1 MNALDQITI
10 KFSTEAIGILNV
22 ILGFI
27 MYGVALSL
35 KMEDFSRIF
44 KSPKPALVG
53 IFSQFLALPALTYLL
68 VIIIRP
74 QPSVALGMMLV
85 AACPGGNISNFF
97 SLLSRGNAALSV
109 TLTAFA
115 SIFAIFMTPFNLLFW
130 AGLYGPTNE
139 ILTKVEVAPEQV
151 FKTIVLILII
161 PLVLGMLT
169 NRFLPKFTEKIKTP
183 THYISLMMFA
193 GLVIF
198 AFSNNFNIF
207 IEYIH
212 LVLLIVFVHNLVA
225 LSSGYSLGA
234 LFKLNFA
241 DRKTLAIE
249 TGIQN
254 SGFGLLL
261 IFQFFDGLG
270 GMAIIAAWWGIWHI
284 LAGLTIGYFWSGKFS
299 PAGKLAN

>member
-10 KFSTEAIGILNV
+10 NFSTEAIGILNV

-35 KMEDFSRIF
+35 KMEDFTRIF
-44 KSPKPALVG
+44 KGPKPALVG
-53 IFSQFLALPALTYLL
+53 ILSQFIALPALTYLL
-68 VIIIRP
+68 VLILQP
-74 QPSVALGMMLV
+74 QPSVALGMILV

-97 SLLSRGNAALSV
+97 SLMSRGNAALSV

-115 SIFAIFMTPFNLLFW
+115 SVLAIFMTPFNLIFW
-130 AGLYGPTNE
+130 AGLYGPTQE
-139 ILTKVEVAPEQV
+139 ILTRVEVEPWQV
-151 FKTIVLILII
+151 FQTILLILII
-161 PLVLGMLT
+161 PLVLGMAT
-169 NRFLPKFTEKIKTP
+169 NRYFPKFTERVRTP

-198 AFSNNFNIF
+198 AFGNNFNIF

-225 LSSGYSLGA
+225 LGTGYSLGS
-234 LFKLNFA
+234 LFRLEHPDK
-241 DRKTLAIE
+241 KTLAIE

-284 LAGLTIGYFWSGKFS
+284 LAGLTISYIWSGKFS
-299 PAGKLAN
+299 TAGKLAN